1 MSEIITLDHGSGGE
15 KTSGLVKELVLKY
28 LGNSI
33 LDRLEDAALIRAGDQ
48 IVFSTDSFVIDPLFF
63 PGGNIGKL
71 CVCGTANDVCM
82 RGGKPYALSLGLILE
97 EGFPVADLEKILAS
111 IAETAGKAGVLIVT
125 GDTKVV
131 EKGKGDGIYI
141 NTAGIGLPV
150 LKNLGTEYIREGD
163 AILVSGTVGDH
174 GAAVMLARNE
184 GLLAGE
190 IRSDCGLLTGLAEEL
205 YKLGDAVRIMRDPTR
220 GGLATVMAEFAEET
234 PFLFELEED
243 RIPIREDVRSACDI
257 LGLDPLYCACEGR
270 LVAVVDGSRAE
281 EAAEL
286 LRSREEGRDAA
297 VIGRV
302 VQGTFGKVVLKTAYS
317 SRVLTKL
324 SGMQLPRIC

>member
-15 KTSGLVKELVLKY
+15 KTSGLIKELVLKY
-28 LGNSI
+28 LGNSV
-33 LDRLEDAALIRAGDQ
+33 LDRLEDAALIPAGDH

-71 CVCGTANDVCM
+71 CVCGTANDISM
-82 RGGKPYALSLGLILE
+82 RGGRPYALSLGLIIE
-97 EGFPVADLEKILAS
+97 EGFRMADLEKILAS
-111 IAETAGKAGVLIVT
+111 ISETAGIAGIRVVT

-141 NTAGIGLPV
+141 NTSGIGLPV
-150 LKNLGTEYIREGD
+150 FGTLGTEYIREGD
-163 AILVSGTVGDH
+163 AIVVSGTVGDH

-184 GLLAGE
+184 GLLQGS
-190 IRSDCGLLTGLAEEL
+190 IMSDCGLLSGLTEKLAA
-205 YKLGDAVRIMRDPTR
+205 LGDAVRVMRDPTR
-220 GGLATVMAEFAEET
+220 GGLATVMAEFAEDT
-234 PFLFELEED
+234 PYTIELEED
-243 RIPIREDVRSACDI
+243 RIPVKDSVRSACDI

-270 LVAVVDGSRAE
+270 LAAVVDSSRAE
-281 EAAEL
+281 EAVEL
-286 LRSREEGRDAA
+286 MRSLDEGRDAA

-302 VQGTFGKVVLKTAYS
+302 VRGASGRVVLRTAYA
-317 SRVLTKL
+317 SRILTKL

>member
-1 MSEIITLDHGSGGE
+1 MSGIITLDHGSGGE
-15 KTSGLVKELVLKY
+15 KTSGLVRDLILKH

-33 LDRLEDAALIRAGDQ
+33 LNRLEDAALLQAGDR

-71 CVCGTANDVCM
+71 CVCGTANDICM

-97 EGFPVADLEKILAS
+97 EGFPVEDLEKILAS
-111 IAETAGKAGVLIVT
+111 IAATAKEAGVSVVT

-141 NTAGIGLPV
+141 NTSGIGIPV
-150 LKNLGTEYIREGD
+150 FEDLGTEYIREGD
-163 AILVSGTVGDH
+163 AVIVSGTVGDH

-184 GLLAGE
+184 GLLQGE
-190 IRSDCGLLTGLAEEL
+190 IRSDCGLLTGLTGAL
-205 YKLGDAVRIMRDPTR
+205 LKLGNAVRVMRDPTR

-234 PFLFELEED
+234 PFQFELEED
-243 RIPIREDVRSACDI
+243 RIPVRDSVKSACDI

-270 LVAVVDGSRAE
+270 LAAVVEESRAE
-281 EAAEL
+281 EAVEL

-297 VIGRV
+297 VIGHV
-302 VQGTFGKVVLKTAYS
+302 VKGASGRVVLKTAYS